1 MRNEPSFSRL
11 FLDKGRGDGPR
22 SSARPGRSILDSPH
36 RSAVAEFAGLFL
48 ENALRSIGNLAVGPG
63 LPIRAELAGGET
75 SDYVGF
81 DVAMSASG
89 PAAKVIITGR
99 GYDSDKIR
107 NSTQTRCTATVISM

>member
-1 MRNEPSFSRL
+1 
-11 FLDKGRGDGPR
+11 
-22 SSARPGRSILDSPH
+22 
-36 RSAVAEFAGLFL
+36 VAEFAGLFL

-63 LPIRAELAGGET
+63 LPIRAELTGGET

-81 DVAMSASG
+81 DVVMSASG

-107 NSTQTRCTATVISM
+107 NSTQTRCTATVISI